1 MSVLRTS
8 RQELSQHLL
17 LQSQPHQEQAS
28 VVEEP
33 HSRMLIGSPSQR
45 VYMPKKKVEQLPKS
59 TTKVFALKLLE
70 LVLREETKM
79 GSLEG
84 KADKLCKLDPN
95 RMAVLTEHT
104 ERIFSADD
112 NLKWNEIKKS
122 IDRKCKMGQITVIF
136 SGQE

>member
-1 MSVLRTS
+1 
-8 RQELSQHLL
+8 
-17 LQSQPHQEQAS
+17 
-28 VVEEP
+28 
-33 HSRMLIGSPSQR
+33 
-45 VYMPKKKVEQLPKS
+45 MPKKKVEQLPKS

-70 LVLREETKM
+70 LVFRREETKM

-84 KADKLCKLDPN
+84 KADKLCKQDPN

-104 ERIFSADD
+104 ERMFSADD

-122 IDRKCKMGQITVIF
+122 IDGKCKMGQITVVF